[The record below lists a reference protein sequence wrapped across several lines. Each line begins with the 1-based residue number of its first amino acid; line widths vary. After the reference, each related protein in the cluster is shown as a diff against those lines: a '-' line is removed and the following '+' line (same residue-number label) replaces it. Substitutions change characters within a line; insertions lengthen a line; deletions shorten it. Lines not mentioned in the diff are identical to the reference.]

1 MLRNSFAIIIL
12 VIKCCFS
19 YIEQHIKDR
28 EVLVEINEQSQSNE
42 YDNIQSHISETVIA
56 DATHKLSEL
65 ETINDRITF
74 IQDSI
79 EHYIMMCD
87 VLWCLMRTGCSM
99 ANLKCELVLY
109 CINILEKTFDDI
121 TFGAVSIRRK
131 PTNYLN
137 Y

>member
-1 MLRNSFAIIIL
+1 M
-12 VIKCCFS
+12 
-19 YIEQHIKDR
+19 
-28 EVLVEINEQSQSNE
+28 EINQQSQSTE
-42 YDNIQSHISETVIA
+42 DDDIQSHISETVIA

-65 ETINDRITF
+65 ETINERITF

-109 CINILEKTFDDI
+109 CINILEKIFDDI
-121 TFGAVSIRRK
+121 TFGAVSIRK
-131 PTNYLN
+131 PT
-137 Y
+137 

>member
-1 MLRNSFAIIIL
+1 M
-12 VIKCCFS
+12 
-19 YIEQHIKDR
+19 
-28 EVLVEINEQSQSNE
+28 EINQHSQSTE

-99 ANLKCELVLY
+99 ANLKCELALY
-109 CINILEKTFDDI
+109 CINTLEKTFDDI
-121 TFGAVSIRRK
+121 TFGAVSIRN
-131 PTNYLN
+131 PT
-137 Y
+137 

>member
-1 MLRNSFAIIIL
+1 M
-12 VIKCCFS
+12 
-19 YIEQHIKDR
+19 KDR
-28 EVLVEINEQSQSNE
+28 EVLMEINQHSQSTE
-42 YDNIQSHISETVIA
+42 YDDIQSHISETVIA

-109 CINILEKTFDDI
+109 CINTLEKTFDDI
-121 TFGAVSIRRK
+121 TFGTVSMRIEK
-131 PTNYLN
+131 TDINYLN
-137 Y
+137 YCSF